1 MTTDTD
7 LPELQDA
14 SDLPPSDGVL
24 GVLVQAM
31 DALPGSMI
39 GVTLHV
45 SGVIVTGQMIAI
57 SDYFTELA
65 AVIESAA
72 SSPESTPGRVAVAA
86 VFAELADDI
95 RPADG
100 APLDDRAAPVFIHL
114 RDARVMSPDTARSKW
129 PPVLWRGRLDHV
141 SAWSLGIP
149 AAD

>member
-1 MTTDTD
+1 MAARRRPVSARRSRVSAMTTDTD

-57 SDYFTELA
+57 SDYFTEL
-65 AVIESAA
+65 
-72 SSPESTPGRVAVAA
+72 AA